1 MSAITMSAAAVRPV
15 VARANVA
22 RRYVPHANVARGA
35 ADRFRRRASHRD
47 RDRNARVCFRGDG
60 SAARAGRSGPGA
72 RARADALTSVV
83 KRYTFR
89 PSPTPAR
96 VSRLARSKRAVH
108 RSSAA
113 LDSIHRGRLSAS
125 SACETRGTRAARVR
139 SSPRLADRPTP
150 SFLAPQ
156 LYPRGR
162 PRRQEPLRPCVRT
175 TPARP
180 PQFKATLIVSLRRG
194 RATWQSR
201 VFASRRVVS
210 AKRLTTDAFLSRA
223 RSVRRRRS
231 VNAQF
236 AAPAVKAQKARAMTT
251 TASALPLAEIASV
264 GPEIAEVAVTCF
276 AITLVGLAI
285 GFVLLRVESAVE
297 GE

>member
-1 MSAITMSAAAVRPV
+1 MPAPTSPAGTCHTQTSREAPRIDSA
-15 VARANVA
+15 
-22 RRYVPHANVARGA
+22 GA
-35 ADRFRRRASHRD
+35 PRIGTGIATRASR
-47 RDRNARVCFRGDG
+47 FRGDG

-96 VSRLARSKRAVH
+96 VSRLARSKRAVR

-150 SFLAPQ
+150 SSLAPQ

-180 PQFKATLIVSLRRG
+180 PQFKATLIVSLFG
-194 RATWQSR
+194 GAEPLGSLA
-201 VFASRRVVS
+201 FSRR
-210 AKRLTTDAFLSRA
+210 DAWFPR
-223 RSVRRRRS
+223 
-231 VNAQF
+231 ND
-236 AAPAVKAQKARAMTT
+236 
-251 TASALPLAEIASV
+251 
-264 GPEIAEVAVTCF
+264 
-276 AITLVGLAI
+276 
-285 GFVLLRVESAVE
+285 
-297 GE
+297 

>member
-96 VSRLARSKRAVH
+96 VSRLARSKRAVR

-180 PQFKATLIVSLRRG
+180 PQFKATLIVSLFG
-194 RATWQSR
+194 GAEPLGSLA
-201 VFASRRVVS
+201 FSRRDGGF
-210 AKRLTTDAFLSRA
+210 RETTDD
-223 RSVRRRRS
+223 
-231 VNAQF
+231 
-236 AAPAVKAQKARAMTT
+236 
-251 TASALPLAEIASV
+251 
-264 GPEIAEVAVTCF
+264 
-276 AITLVGLAI
+276 
-285 GFVLLRVESAVE
+285 
-297 GE
+297 